1 MSLLNTFYTALR
13 GLATNRVRAFLT
25 TLGIII
31 GVASVIDMLALGH
44 GARAAVESRFR
55 FLGSNQILISARAE
69 RDRDQLVEVGEILSY
84 EDGLLMPEA
93 VELVDRA
100 DMSVRGFG
108 KIRHGRVV
116 LDMEVIGATAD
127 ALESLLLAEEY
138 QPVGWLEGE
147 PLTQDAFIEK
157 GRFFTPSEVLAGADV
172 CILGSETAEDLFEG
186 DYPLDEAIWVNRQ
199 RCVVIS
205 VMAELETI
213 DPGASLESTP
223 NQAFYMPISTAIQ
236 MLFDEEPSVTITARV
251 SDESRIEEAGE
262 QIALY
267 LRARHN
273 IEPDSEG
280 EYEDD
285 FNMTTRQDILGAQQE
300 AASTFSILLAAMAI
314 VSLVV
319 GGIGI
324 MNVMLVSVTE
334 RTREIGI
341 RMALG
346 ALQRDVIAQ
355 FLLEAVLLS
364 AVAGVIGIAVG
375 TLVIPLAATLN
386 QGIALLAP
394 SSIPLA
400 FGLALLTGIV
410 FGSYPAIRAAHLDPI
425 EALRYE

>member
-1 MSLLNTFYTALR
+1 
-13 GLATNRVRAFLT
+13 
-25 TLGIII
+25 
-31 GVASVIDMLALGH
+31 
-44 GARAAVESRFR
+44 
-55 FLGSNQILISARAE
+55 
-69 RDRDQLVEVGEILSY
+69 
-84 EDGLLMPEA
+84 
-93 VELVDRA
+93 
-100 DMSVRGFG
+100 
-108 KIRHGRVV
+108 
-116 LDMEVIGATAD
+116 
-127 ALESLLLAEEY
+127 
-138 QPVGWLEGE
+138 
-147 PLTQDAFIEK
+147 
-157 GRFFTPSEVLAGADV
+157 
-172 CILGSETAEDLFEG
+172 
-186 DYPLDEAIWVNRQ
+186 
-199 RCVVIS
+199 
-205 VMAELETI
+205 
-213 DPGASLESTP
+213 
-223 NQAFYMPISTAIQ
+223 
-236 MLFDEEPSVTITARV
+236 
-251 SDESRIEEAGE
+251 
-262 QIALY
+262 
-267 LRARHN
+267 
-273 IEPDSEG
+273 
-280 EYEDD
+280 
-285 FNMTTRQDILGAQQE
+285 
-300 AASTFSILLAAMAI
+300 MAI